1 MNLKGS
7 DFSLPFFYGLLLD
20 EHAKTEL
27 EFRCSYYLCRIN
39 FFWMKFREKSTA
51 ILLLEDGTVFHGKA
65 IGHTGITTGEIA
77 FNTGMTGY
85 QEIFT
90 DPSYY
95 GQMLV
100 MTTPHIGNYGI
111 NEVEV
116 ESGNINIAGLICNKF
131 SDVYSRE
138 AATGSLQDYF
148 VKNKLVGIS
157 DIDTRALVRHVR
169 QAGAM
174 NCIIS
179 NDGTAIEDL
188 EAQLKEV
195 PSMDGLELASKVSC
209 TESYYFGDE
218 RSELKVAVMDFGVK
232 TNILRSLAERGCYL
246 KVFPYNTSY
255 DEMKAWNP
263 DGFMLS
269 NGPGDPSALPE
280 VKEVVNTVIEKN
292 NPTFGICLGH
302 QIMALASGLTTV
314 KMHNGHRGINHP
326 VMNLETGKGEITS
339 QNHGFVVDMELA
351 AKAKNVEVTH
361 RHLNDD
367 TLAGIKRTDKNAF
380 SVQFHPEASAG
391 PHDSRYLFDEFVERI
406 RKNK

>member
-1 MNLKGS
+1 MK
-7 DFSLPFFYGLLLD
+7 Y
-20 EHAKTEL
+20 TE
-27 EFRCSYYLCRIN
+27 
-39 FFWMKFREKSTA
+39 KKPA
-51 ILLLEDGTVFHGKA
+51 VLLLEDGTVYHGKA
-65 IGHTGITTGEIA
+65 IGFIGTSTGEIA

-111 NEVEV
+111 NEKEI
-116 ESGNINIAGLICNKF
+116 ESSNVNIAGLICNKY
-131 SDVYSRE
+131 SDVFSRE
-138 AATGSLQDYF
+138 AATDSLQNYF
-148 VKNKLVGIS
+148 EENKLVGIS
-157 DIDTRALVRHVR
+157 DMDTRALVRHVR

-179 NDGTAIEDL
+179 SEELDIEKLKDL
-188 EAQLKEV
+188 LKEV
-195 PSMDGLELASKVSC
+195 PSMEGLELASKVSC
-209 TESYYFGDE
+209 TEPFFFGDE
-218 RSELKVAVMDFGVK
+218 NADLKVAVMDFGVK
-232 TNILRSLAERGCYL
+232 TNILRSLSERGCYL

-280 VKEVVNTVIEKN
+280 VKDVVNQVIENN

-302 QIMALASGLTTV
+302 QIMSLASGLSTI

-351 AKAKNVEVTH
+351 ESTSNIEVTH
-361 RHLNDD
+361 KHLNDG

-391 PHDSRYLFDEFVERI
+391 PHDSRYLFDEFVERMK
-406 RKNK
+406 KNK